1 MNYQLQEVTITQRS
15 SSSSSSKPSTPVPS
29 PVQKSS
35 GISLSAITVPK
46 AKAQS
51 IAANHSS
58 SKQKQP
64 QQQQQQSALD
74 TSVDLRTNSA
84 TSADDFS
91 KPEVIARKYSELFTN
106 YQELKRAFAKEQTQ
120 NNVLQ
125 RQITQLQSNFEMY
138 KRQQQQK
145 FDSILFLLQTA
156 SAAVSGNAGN
166 GGDGRK
172 MSDDDVL

>member
-1 MNYQLQEVTITQRS
+1 
-15 SSSSSSKPSTPVPS
+15 
-29 PVQKSS
+29 
-35 GISLSAITVPK
+35 VPK

-51 IAANHSS
+51 IAANHNSS
-58 SKQKQP
+58 NKTKQP
-64 QQQQQQSALD
+64 QQQQQLPALD
-74 TSVDLRTNSA
+74 ASVDLRTNSA
-84 TSADDFS
+84 AVNDDFS

-125 RQITQLQSNFEMY
+125 RQITQLQSNFEVY

-156 SAAVSGNAGN
+156 SAAVSVNAGN
-166 GGDGRK
+166 GGGDGRK